1 MKFLDYINRISCT
14 YIMSAKVTSDEVE
27 NTIARGLWSIYDLE
41 ELKVLKDKSE
51 LGNSLRKSIA
61 STINRELK
69 ATKVV
74 NDALGKNSTLFNAY
88 IGSEPS
94 SFERFAKMINILS
107 DANKMNRAFTA
118 AFIDGI
124 KASKGIFEKMNVE
137 MPSYVQESE
146 KRKLGDKLKGFANQ
160 IRGLDSKNRDGPTTT
175 DDQRERMRKAF
186 LGGAGGA
193 GARSSGGRSTGGQRG
208 TNPQYTGAS
217 DADLSQRFFNANI
230 PGIGPVGPDG
240 QIQRGIVQN
249 AGGGTLDTEIRQR
262 PQAVGTPGTSN
273 FAGEGSDFVAVGPQS
288 VNTAKKT
295 YRLTLPIADAP
306 NLETSQ
312 QDNLQSDA
320 LFEAFS
326 WVPDGYGL
334 GVENKLHALNRQNET
349 LRYGMEQLFDP
360 RPHVEYAHPRPLPP
374 QFTDDVGPQSL
385 IKEYTH
391 KVRDIREKE
400 KTTSALGKRPLDV
413 MEDVYEQHASAKGL
427 PFPRKAAWCRPVIVK
442 SKTSFM
448 PSIRPPELSTMSGND
463 SMLFTYQG
471 I

>member
-1 MKFLDYINRISCT
+1 
-14 YIMSAKVTSDEVE
+14 MSVEVTSAEIV
-27 NTIARGLWSIYDLE
+27 NTIARGLWSIYNLD
-41 ELKVLKDKSE
+41 ELKVLSDKSE

-61 STINRELK
+61 STINTELK
-69 ATKVV
+69 ATEEV
-74 NDALGKNSTLFNAY
+74 NVAFTKNSTLRQTFTASDPN
-88 IGSEPS
+88 
-94 SFERFAKMINILS
+94 SFERFASLINILS
-107 DANKMNRAFTA
+107 DAGLMNRSFTNAFVQ
-118 AFIDGI
+118 GI
-124 KASKGIFEKMNVE
+124 NNSADIFVQMGVKK
-137 MPSYVQESE
+137 PSYSE
-146 KRKLGDKLKGFANQ
+146 AGLRVLRSKVNAFAGQ
-160 IRGLDSKNRDGPTTT
+160 IRGLDPNNTDGPPTRN
-175 DDQRERMRKAF
+175 DQRDRMRKAF
-186 LGGAGGA
+186 FGGA
-193 GARSSGGRSTGGQRG
+193 GARSSGGRSSGGQRG
-208 TNPQYTGAS
+208 TSSQYAGAS

-230 PGIGPVGPDG
+230 PGVGPVGPDG

-273 FAGEGSDFVAVGPQS
+273 FSGEGSDFVAVGPQS

-295 YRLTLPIADAP
+295 YRLTLPVADAP
-306 NLETSQ
+306 NLQTSQ

-334 GVENKLHALNRQNET
+334 GVENKLHALNRQNEA

-360 RPHVEYAHPRPLPP
+360 RPHVEYAHPRPIPP
-374 QFTDDVGPQSL
+374 QFVDDVGPQNL

-391 KVRDIREKE
+391 RVRDIREKE
-400 KTTSALGKRPLDV
+400 KTTSALGKRPLAV

-427 PFPRKAAWCRPVIVK
+427 PFPRKAAWCRPVIAK
-442 SKTSFM
+442 SKSSFM
-448 PSIRPPELSTMSGND
+448 PSIRPAELSTMSGND